1 MDSLHSQSHWHFGM
15 YLSCRKN
22 KIKAIESFCCLTTR
36 AAALWPWL
44 WQRTRFSAGVRS
56 DWTESEHVATMQN
69 NMKQNNEP
77 VFFTSCKMKPLDQKK
92 KKTVTLCFNLKTAT
106 WGSKLSGGGAGAGGG
121 RGNNT
126 PGVRN
131 DVLFLQANQKFKG
144 SVSSAAKST
153 IWFCE
158 STQINGTPHL
168 AVDASL

>member
-22 KIKAIESFCCLTTR
+22 KIKPIESFCCLTTR

-69 NMKQNNEP
+69 NTKQNNET

-92 KKTVTLCFNLKTAT
+92 KNPVTFCFNLKTAT
-106 WGSKLSGGGAGAGGG
+106 WGSKLSGGGAGDGGG

-126 PGVRN
+126 PGVWN
-131 DVLFLQANQKFKG
+131 DVLFLRANQKFKG

-153 IWFCE
+153 SWLCE
-158 STQINGTPHL
+158 STQINVTPHS
-168 AVDASL
+168 AVNASL